1 MNLGIT
7 NTGSVLHRIRIKL
20 ILDTTVTIP
29 NKGIKILLIYLYG
42 K

>member
-7 NTGSVLHRIRIKL
+7 NTGIRIKL

-29 NKGIKILLIYLYG
+29 NKGNKNTFNLSLW
-42 K
+42 

>member
-7 NTGSVLHRIRIKL
+7 NTDSVLRIKL